1 MHNCFPINLP
11 TIVDGS
17 DGKISIADSLQN
29 IPFEI
34 KRVYYI
40 YDLQNLDAIRG
51 KHAHKELE
59 QVIFCINGSFR
70 LGLDDGHHKEELI
83 INQRN
88 QGIFLGKG
96 LWHTMTAFS
105 KDCVLLVLASDHY
118 KESDYIRNYE
128 EFIKFTQI
136 LRHDTPQ

>member
-1 MHNCFPINLP
+1 MQNCFPINLP
-11 TIVDGS
+11 IIIDGS
-17 DGKISIADSLQN
+17 DGKISVADSLQN

-40 YDLQNLDAIRG
+40 YDLQNLNAIRG

-70 LGLDDGHHKEELI
+70 LGLDDGVDKEELV
-83 INQRN
+83 INRRN
-88 QGIFLGKG
+88 QGIFLGRG

-118 KESDYIRNYE
+118 KESDYIRDYD
-128 EFIKFTQI
+128 EFLKFIQV
-136 LRHDTPQ
+136 LQHDTPQ